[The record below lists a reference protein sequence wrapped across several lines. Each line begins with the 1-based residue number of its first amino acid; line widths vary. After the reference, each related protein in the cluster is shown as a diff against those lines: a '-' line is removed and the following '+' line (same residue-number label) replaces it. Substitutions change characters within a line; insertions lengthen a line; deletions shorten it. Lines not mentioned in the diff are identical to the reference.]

1 MQNIRKDLI
10 EKELNYCY
18 NTYHVKNFKYR
29 KLSNK
34 FIDWLFNK
42 YYCHEMCENFYDSEP
57 EYDDDEFDRYMS
69 YNSLL
74 ENDYY
79 KYHKG
84 DYTKEELRQSYNN
97 IIKKRKDYE
106 SKRIEFCNWQEPYFK
121 GNWDMSQ
128 KYVNN
133 IAKYT
138 LKKEIRNVPNIKDR
152 LFVSIDK
159 DKIRIYWYGRD
170 IKEKDYWFIFLRKEK
185 C

>member
-1 MQNIRKDLI
+1 MINIRKDLI

-34 FIDWLFNK
+34 FIDWLFNH

-57 EYDDDEFDRYMS
+57 KYNDDEFDRYMT

-74 ENDYY
+74 ENNYY

-84 DYTKEELRQSYNN
+84 DYTIEELKQSYNN
-97 IIKKRKDYE
+97 IIKQREEYE
-106 SKRIEFCNWQEPYFK
+106 PKRIEFCNWQEPYFK
-121 GNWDMSQ
+121 SNWDMSQ
-128 KYVNN
+128 KYVDNLSRY
-133 IAKYT
+133 A
-138 LKKEIRNVPNIKDR
+138 LKKEIKNVTNIKNR

-159 DKIRIYWYGRD
+159 EQIRIYWYGRD
-170 IKEKDYWFIFLRKEK
+170 IKGKDYWFIFLRKDK
-185 C
+185 